1 MRLLQQQRRILC
13 FHLVLLTMHHNKNKP
28 LPSCQLW
35 MYMVASAPWSYARE
49 ALKYILVYLIKT
61 KTSSNTL

>member
-1 MRLLQQQRRILC
+1 MRLPQQQRRILC
-13 FHLVLLTMHHNKNKP
+13 FDPVLLTMHHNKNKP

-35 MYMVASAPWSYARE
+35 MHVVALASWSYARE

-61 KTSSNTL
+61 KSSSNTL